1 MLDCRKP
8 MRDIGRASKQTAKRR
23 VKRTV
28 RTLRMS
34 ELNGVTAR
42 YLRELDINMGID
54 RAQCARAVGQYRAA
68 RMRLCADHIFE
79 AVKDEPGL
87 TRLEMHLE
95 PDSVC
100 RQLVSEEKLSSAY
113 EEFAL
118 ASSGDTPAAPPATPY
133 RAVEKRAAKD
143 THPHNAPWR
152 RRSRVAQ

>member
-1 MLDCRKP
+1 
-8 MRDIGRASKQTAKRR
+8 
-23 VKRTV
+23 
-28 RTLRMS
+28 MS

-68 RMRLCADHIFE
+68 RMRLCTDYIFE

-87 TRLEMHLE
+87 TRLEVHLE

-100 RQLVSEEKLSSAY
+100 QQLVSEEKLSSAY
-113 EEFAL
+113 EKFAL
-118 ASSGDTPAAPPATPY
+118 DSSGDAPAASPTLPY
-133 RAVEKRAAKD
+133 RVVEQRAAKD

-152 RRSRVAQ
+152 RRRRVAQ